1 MVNITSDSKPVNA
14 KSLMKVIGLGVKCG
28 NELQFTAH
36 GSDADAALAAIGQAI
51 ADGLGEKL

>member
-1 MVNITSDSKPVNA
+1 
-14 KSLMKVIGLGVKCG
+14 MKVIGLGVKCG

-36 GSDADAALAAIGQAI
+36 GSDADAALTAIGQAI